1 MQVRFTR
8 QADRQYAGALSYIR
22 AKNPAGALTVM
33 RRTEAVIAQLR
44 SHPQSGHVI
53 PEYPD
58 MPHREL
64 PVPPYRFF
72 YRVIGDTVWIIA
84 VWHARQLP
92 EQPDDDEARG

>member
-1 MQVRFTR
+1 MRVRFTR
-8 QADRQYAGALSYIR
+8 QADRQYLDALNYIR

-33 RRTEAVIAQLR
+33 HRAEAAIAQLR
-44 SHPQSGHVI
+44 EQPYSGHAI

-72 YRVIGDTVWIIA
+72 YRIIDDTVWIIA

-92 EQPDDDEARG
+92 EPPDEEARG

>member
-1 MQVRFTR
+1 MRVRFTR
-8 QADRQYAGALSYIR
+8 QADRQYLDGLSYIR
-22 AKNPAGALTVM
+22 TKNPAGALTVM
-33 RRTEAVIAQLR
+33 RRAEAVIAQLR
-44 SHPQSGHVI
+44 EQPHSGHAI

-72 YRVIGDTVWIIA
+72 YRIIGDTVWIVA

-92 EQPDDDEARG
+92 EQPDDEARG

>member
-1 MQVRFTR
+1 MRVRFTR
-8 QADRQYAGALSYIR
+8 QAERQYLDGLSYIR

-33 RRTEAVIAQLR
+33 RRAEAIITQLR
-44 SHPQSGHVI
+44 EQPLSGHAI

-58 MPHREL
+58 MPYREL

-72 YRVIGDTVWIIA
+72 YRVIDDTVWIIA

-92 EQPDDDEARG
+92 EQPDAEPRG

>member
-1 MQVRFTR
+1 MRVRFTR
-8 QADRQYAGALSYIR
+8 QADRQYLDALSYIR
-22 AKNPAGALTVM
+22 TKNPVGALTVM
-33 RRTEAVIAQLR
+33 SRAEAVIAQLR
-44 SHPQSGHVI
+44 EQPLSGHAI

-72 YRVIGDTVWIIA
+72 YRIIDDTVWIIA

-92 EQPDDDEARG
+92 EQPDEEPRG

>member
-1 MQVRFTR
+1 MRVRFTR
-8 QADRQYAGALSYIR
+8 QADRQYLDALSYIC
-22 AKNPAGALTVM
+22 AKNPGGAPTVM
-33 RRTEAVIAQLR
+33 RRAEAVIAQLR
-44 SHPQSGHVI
+44 EQPYSGHAI

-72 YRVIGDTVWIIA
+72 YRIIDDTVWIIA

-92 EQPDDDEARG
+92 EPPDEEARG